1 MKSKDSVKGS
11 ANLAP
16 NSAKA
21 PKNGRGSKMPTSK
34 AGKGVQGS
42 KKSITKT
49 EKGEKKTKS
58 DNTSVTSSKSRC
70 PVSKK
75 CGGCQF
81 IDMPYR
87 NQLKVKHER
96 LEELLSKYCTVGEFI
111 GMDDPDHYR
120 CKVHAVFTHDRK
132 GNPLSGIYQ
141 EGSHK
146 VVPVES
152 CLLEDKKADEIIATI
167 RGMLRSFKI
176 KTYDEDY
183 GQGLLRHVLIRVGKI
198 VVRSW

>member
-11 ANLAP
+11 ANLAQ

-21 PKNGRGSKMPTSK
+21 PKNGRGSKMPASK
-34 AGKGVQGS
+34 AGKGVQGSKKSITKAEKGVQGS

-49 EKGEKKTKS
+49 EKGEKKTKEPFAKSLKGSKEAKKTVVRSEKKVTRS

-96 LEELLSKYCTVGEFI
+96 LEELLSKYCTVGDFI
-111 GMDDPDHYR
+111 GMDDPDHY
-120 CKVHAVFTHDRK
+120 
-132 GNPLSGIYQ
+132 
-141 EGSHK
+141 
-146 VVPVES
+146 
-152 CLLEDKKADEIIATI
+152 
-167 RGMLRSFKI
+167 KI
-176 KTYDEDY
+176 
-183 GQGLLRHVLIRVGKI
+183 GRAHV
-198 VVRSW
+198 